1 MFISEVDVLIPFH
14 QIDHNLTQAINSVI
28 SSQGVEAR
36 IIAVNDTNSKVQQRN
51 IGLRDTDILVSSK
64 RNGYVGALSTG
75 VAMATAPNVAFLDS
89 DDLYHPTKLRKQ
101 LDLLSASGADL
112 VTCRIAKF
120 SSDASKS
127 VKGYALGDFP
137 EVLTQSELL
146 IFGAYGADSSI
157 LINREKL
164 QNTWDKHATF
174 PPHLADY
181 GWLLDTVAD
190 LNCQHLGEFLYFYR
204 SHPAQMSR
212 KSNLKHDWKE
222 LHQFWLDNLYRNIPR
237 NLKSTSRISTGVTQ
251 SIVFPFSFP
260 SLSLRE
266 RLDAILLL
274 KRIESG
280 LIRNHPGHKK
290 SIRGFIG
297 SRVSLLEFGINP
309 IHFWG
314 TCKLLWRIMKSI
326 RQAKGIKRR

>member
-1 MFISEVDVLIPFH
+1 MFPVEVDVLIPFH
-14 QIDHNLTQAINSVI
+14 QIDNNLTQAIKSVI
-28 SSQGVEAR
+28 SSQGIETR
-36 IIAVNDTNSKVQQRN
+36 IIAVNDTNLKVKPES
-51 IGLRDTDILVSSK
+51 IGLRNTDILVPSK
-64 RNGYVGALSTG
+64 SNGYIGALSTG
-75 VAMATAPNVAFLDS
+75 VAIATAQNVAFLDS

-137 EVLTQSELL
+137 DVLTQSELL
-146 IFGAYGADSSI
+146 IFGSYGADSSI

-164 QNTWDKHATF
+164 QNTWDKHSNF

-181 GWLLDTVAD
+181 GWLLATVAD
-190 LNCQHLGEFLYFYR
+190 LNCQHLAEFLYFYR

-212 KSNLKHDWKE
+212 KSNLKQDWKM
-222 LHQFWLDNLYRNIPR
+222 LHQFWLENLYKNIPR
-237 NLKSTSRISTGVTQ
+237 NLEFSSGISTSVTQ

-260 SLSLRE
+260 NLSLRE

-274 KRIESG
+274 KKIESG
-280 LIRNHPGHKK
+280 LIHNHPACKK
-290 SIRGFIG
+290 SIQGIIETRI
-297 SRVSLLEFGINP
+297 SLLEFGINP

-314 TCKLLWRIMKSI
+314 SCKLIWRIMKSML
-326 RQAKGIKRR
+326 QSKGIKRR